1 MRSGTHM
8 VHYMIAR
15 HIGSDS
21 NISYDI
27 SELDIDELNFNCN
40 SDRFNLYVTHFES
53 IELWTKQKLH
63 QLNAV
68 IKNRNI
74 YVLFLDRID
83 FNEQVLSRAIM
94 ETFAEPNSKWKA
106 DSKKIKG
113 KVRLKKA
120 VVEAEYRNL
129 TRIKYHN
136 NLNKIPL
143 TVHQKIYY
151 EDVLENG
158 LCVNGVDIPFV
169 SDSNNSN
176 NLAIIKNP
184 SKKDSI
190 RNYDEVLK
198 WMKQFSEKY
207 NKEWQPY
214 IVWGEK

>member
-1 MRSGTHM
+1 MAHR
-8 VHYMIAR
+8 MIAR
-15 HIGSDS
+15 HIGFNS
-21 NISYDI
+21 NISYGI

-68 IKNRNI
+68 IKNRDI

-94 ETFAEPNSKWKA
+94 ATFAGPKNEWKA
-106 DSKKIKG
+106 DNKKIKG

-120 VVEAEYRNL
+120 VVEDEYRNL
-129 TRIKYHN
+129 ARIKYHN
-136 NLNKIPL
+136 NLDRIPL

-151 EDVLENG
+151 EDILENG
-158 LCVNGVDIPFV
+158 LTVNGVDIPFV
-169 SDSNNSN
+169 LDSN
-176 NLAIIKNP
+176 NLAVVKNP